1 MFLILRVSIR
11 RRLVIGDSVV
21 IRKCYSE
28 YDVVVDESIP
38 SRDWD
43 LVKRFT
49 AEFINHV
56 GIGKYS
62 NRANFVSYGL
72 DATKHVICYDFND
85 KSKKTNAILH
95 VNQKNQNLKNHNI
108 VIGLKTGLGALKAM
122 DVEPGKISIVVLSF
136 C

>member
-1 MFLILRVSIR
+1 M
-11 RRLVIGDSVV
+11 IGDSVV

-28 YDVVVDESIP
+28 YAVVVDESIP

-72 DATKHVICYDFND
+72 DATKHVTCYDFND
-85 KSKKTNAILH
+85 ESKKNKCYPSCEPKKSKPKKS
-95 VNQKNQNLKNHNI
+95 QY
-108 VIGLKTGLGALKAM
+108 
-122 DVEPGKISIVVLSF
+122 
-136 C
+136 CY